1 MRYMKA
7 KIAFLLNELI
17 SITLKNRNIF
27 LKINNIP
34 KNRNKNRLSPKI
46 EISLYNYISLK
57 NVYLA
62 ERKNE

>member
-1 MRYMKA
+1 MRYMKT
-7 KIAFLLNELI
+7 KIALLLSELI

-62 ERKNE
+62 ERRK